1 MNRPTKF
8 DKVVK
13 REICAITTKATRR
26 FGYMDKEASD
36 DNAAYLL
43 AVRMREREAERL
55 GFRGHEFNASWF
67 I

>member
-36 DNAAYLL
+36 DNAAYLM
-43 AVRMREREAERL
+43 AVR
-55 GFRGHEFNASWF
+55 
-67 I
+67 